1 MTKVRIEIRETR
13 CKGCELC
20 VGVCPQECLVMAKE
34 LNARGV
40 RPAKFDESSGKC
52 RHCMD
57 CVLICP
63 DLAIEVIEE
72 KDG

>member
-1 MTKVRIEIRETR
+1 MRVQIREAR

-20 VGVCPQECLVMAKE
+20 VAVCPQECLVTAKA

-40 RPAKFDESSGKC
+40 HAARFDESYGEC
-52 RHCMD
+52 RGCMN

-72 KDG
+72 EDG